1 MNKELQK
8 RFLTSFFLLS
18 LLYFMFSYTYI
29 LIITVILIA
38 LISWIEFY
46 ALISKIFKKENKKN
60 KIFRFF
66 YKFISLLYLS
76 ILVYLILVA
85 KLDKTQSE
93 IFIICSILISI
104 MSDTGGLVVGRI
116 FKGKKLTNISPKKTI
131 SGSIG
136 SFVFSI
142 SSIPFIVQY
151 LPYINL
157 VLIIIITLVI
167 SLTTQIGDLFI
178 SYLKRKA
185 KVKDTSD
192 LLPGHGGVLDRI
204 DGIIFSIPVGFL
216 ILNYFK

>member
-18 LLYFMFSYTYI
+18 LLYLMFSYTYI

-216 ILNYFK
+216 ILNYCK